1 MALGIH
7 SGKETVMLVHATVEK
22 MTAMHLTAMAEAF
35 QRQLASTQFADL
47 SFEDRVAMLI
57 DHEWTAR
64 EQRKLQRRL
73 QSANL
78 RHQASLE
85 DIDWQAPR
93 RGLDKA
99 LVGSLATC
107 AWIQQHQNL
116 VIIGPTGI
124 GMSWLAD
131 AFAERACRAGYSA
144 YRVRVPRLLHDLAVA
159 RGDGSYTRLLA
170 KLAKT
175 ELLVLDDWGLAPLTG
190 PQRHDVLEVLED
202 RTERA
207 STLITTQLPLKAWH
221 ETIGDPTLADAIC
234 DRLVHTAHV
243 LDLQGP
249 SMRDPKV
256 RTPRGHPDPG
266 PAEPGRAPTKPAGSA
281 RNEAKRA
288 DRQHGS

>member
-1 MALGIH
+1 
-7 SGKETVMLVHATVEK
+7 MLVHATVEK
-22 MTAMHLTAMAEAF
+22 LTAMHLTAMAEAF
-35 QRQLASTQFADL
+35 QRQLAATQFADL
-47 SFEDRVAMLI
+47 SFEDRMAMLV
-57 DHEWTAR
+57 DQEWTAR

-116 VIIGPTGI
+116 VILGPTGI
-124 GMSWLAD
+124 GKSWLAD
-131 AFAERACRAGYSA
+131 AFAERACRTGYSA
-144 YRVRVPRLLHDLAVA
+144 YRVRVPRLLYDLAVA
-159 RGDGSYTRLLA
+159 RGDGSYPRLLA

-175 ELLVLDDWGLAPLTG
+175 ALLVLDDWGLAPLTS
-190 PQRHDVLEVLED
+190 PQRHDILEVLED

-207 STLITTQLPLKAWH
+207 STLLTSQLPIKAWH
-221 ETIGDPTLADAIC
+221 ETIGEPTLADSIC
-234 DRLVHTAHV
+234 DRLVHSAHV

-249 SMRDPKV
+249 SLRDPKV
-256 RTPRGHPDPG
+256 RSPRSQPDPG
-266 PAEPGRAPTKPAGSA
+266 PTEPAATPSANSAKKEAMRPAPK
-281 RNEAKRA
+281 
-288 DRQHGS
+288 HGA

>member
-1 MALGIH
+1 
-7 SGKETVMLVHATVEK
+7 MLAHATVEK

-35 QRQLASTQFADL
+35 EHQLASPQFAEL
-47 SFEDRVAMLI
+47 SFQDRVGLLI

-124 GMSWLAD
+124 GKSWLAD

-144 YRVRVPRLLHDLAVA
+144 YRVRVPRLLYDLAVA

-175 ELLVLDDWGLAPLTG
+175 ALLVLDDWGLAPLTG

-207 STLITTQLPLKAWH
+207 STLLTSQLPIKAWH
-221 ETIGDPTLADAIC
+221 EAIGEPTLADSIC

-243 LDLQGP
+243 LELQGP
-249 SMRDPKV
+249 SLRDPKV
-256 RTPRGHPDPG
+256 RSQRSHPDPAA
-266 PAEPGRAPTKPAGSA
+266 PERAPSPSAGSA
-281 RNEAKRA
+281 RKEAKRPA
-288 DRQHGS
+288 PKHGS

>member
-1 MALGIH
+1 
-7 SGKETVMLVHATVEK
+7 MLVHATVEK
-22 MTAMHLTAMAEAF
+22 LTAMHLTAMAEAF
-35 QRQLASTQFADL
+35 QRQLAATQFADL
-47 SFEDRVAMLI
+47 SFEDRVAMLV
-57 DHEWTAR
+57 DQEWTAR

-107 AWIQQHQNL
+107 AWIQHHQNL
-116 VIIGPTGI
+116 VILGPTGI
-124 GMSWLAD
+124 GKSWLAD
-131 AFAERACRAGYSA
+131 AFAERARRAGYSA
-144 YRVRVPRLLHDLAVA
+144 YRVRVPRLLYDLAVA

-175 ELLVLDDWGLAPLTG
+175 ALLVLDDWGLAPLTG

-207 STLITTQLPLKAWH
+207 STLLTSQLPIKAWH
-221 ETIGDPTLADAIC
+221 EAIGEPTLADSIC

-243 LDLQGP
+243 LELQGP
-249 SMRDPKV
+249 SLRDPKV
-256 RTPRGHPDPG
+256 RTQGHQANPG
-266 PAEPGRAPTKPAGSA
+266 PAEPQRAPIKPADSA
-281 RNEAKRA
+281 RKEAKRPA
-288 DRQHGS
+288 PKHGA

>member
-1 MALGIH
+1 
-7 SGKETVMLVHATVEK
+7 MLMHATVEK

-35 QRQLASTQFADL
+35 QRQLASAQFADL
-47 SFEDRVAMLI
+47 SFEDRVGMLV
-57 DHEWTAR
+57 DQEWTAR

-73 QSANL
+73 QVANL

-124 GMSWLAD
+124 GKSWLAD

-144 YRVRVPRLLHDLAVA
+144 YRVRVSRLLHDLAVA
-159 RGDGSYTRLLA
+159 RGDGSYTRQLA

-175 ELLVLDDWGLAPLTG
+175 ALLVLDDWGLAPLTG

-207 STLITTQLPLKAWH
+207 STLITSQLPIKAWH
-221 ETIGDPTLADAIC
+221 EAIGDPTLADAIC
-234 DRLVHTAHV
+234 DRLVHTAHR
-243 LDLQGP
+243 LELQGP
-249 SMRDPKV
+249 SLRDPKI
-256 RTPRGHPDPG
+256 RAHRNPPDPERVES
-266 PAEPGRAPTKPAGSA
+266 PSRPTKTSPS
-281 RNEAKRA
+281 RKEAK
-288 DRQHGS
+288 